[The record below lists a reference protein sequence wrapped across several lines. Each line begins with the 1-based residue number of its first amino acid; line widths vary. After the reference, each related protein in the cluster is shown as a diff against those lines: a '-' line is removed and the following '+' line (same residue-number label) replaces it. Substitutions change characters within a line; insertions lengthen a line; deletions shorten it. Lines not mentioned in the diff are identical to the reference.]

1 VRKLP
6 DPQKSRGE
14 TEVAAGA
21 VAVAR
26 WVAGAIDRLDQAAPA
41 ETAGAIMEACG
52 ANCAAVNHGA
62 IARAIARRQKY
73 RSEEEFLAT
82 ELKKPMAGT
91 RL

>member
-26 WVAGAIDRLDQAAPA
+26 WVAGAIDRLDQAAPT
-41 ETAGAIMEACG
+41 ETASAIMEACG
-52 ANCAAVNHGA
+52 ANCAAVNDG
-62 IARAIARRQKY
+62 AIARRQKY
-73 RSEEEFLAT
+73 RSEEEFLAA